1 MWWSANNQTT
11 KRWFMLHNT
20 SVYCCL
26 WQYVPRLFM
35 LPISAGIAPRKSLLY
50 MTRET
55 EEKTVAMTIKMSEGH
70 STERSIGFFIY
81 QLAQREAFPRYSI
94 PSHIVDRLT
103 NVDERRDSSRDNP
116 IEQICAHIQNLCEG
130 TKQSQRKART
140 ICECLWPGVGSRSTA
155 AKNHDTY

>member
-1 MWWSANNQTT
+1 
-11 KRWFMLHNT
+11 
-20 SVYCCL
+20 
-26 WQYVPRLFM
+26 
-35 LPISAGIAPRKSLLY
+35 
-50 MTRET
+50 
-55 EEKTVAMTIKMSEGH
+55 MTIKMSEGH

-116 IEQICAHIQNLCEG
+116 IEQICVHIQNLCQG

-140 ICECLWPGVGSRSTA
+140 ICECI
-155 AKNHDTY
+155 